1 MASEKQ
7 SVANRANAKLST
19 GPKTQS
25 GKTQSRK
32 NAWKHGLTA
41 KALVI
46 KGENPKD
53 FDLVRAE
60 FEAQFKPQNA
70 LQFELVERLA
80 VTAWR
85 LRRIPAFEAALI
97 EARRAEAIRWEEIG
111 ADEDEEETTGLAL
124 IRDSESQDTLGKL
137 SRYEAGLLNV
147 FSRTLQQLV
156 FLQDRE
162 ARELEAELIAKV
174 LPAPVQATPVHG
186 GDTAAQ

>member
-25 GKTQSRK
+25 GKTQSSK

-60 FEAQFKPQNA
+60 FEAQFKPQHA
-70 LQFELVERLA
+70 LQFELVERVA

-97 EARRAEAIRWEEIG
+97 EARRAEAIRRELEIG

-124 IRDSESQDTLGKL
+124 ICDSESQDTLGKL

-147 FSRTLQQLV
+147 FNRTLQQLL

-162 ARELEAELIAKV
+162 ARELEAE
-174 LPAPVQATPVHG
+174 PVP
-186 GDTAAQ
+186 

>member
-19 GPKTQS
+19 GPKTQA
-25 GKTQSRK
+25 GKTQSSK

-41 KALVI
+41 KGLVI

-97 EARRAEAIRWEEIG
+97 EARREESIRYEMG
-111 ADEDEEETTGLAL
+111 PLNDEETTGLAL
-124 IRDSESQDTLGKL
+124 ICDSKRQDTLGKL
-137 SRYEAGLLNV
+137 SRYEAALLNV
-147 FSRTLQQLV
+147 FNRTLHQLML
-156 FLQDRE
+156 LQDRE
-162 ARELEAELIAKV
+162 ARELEAEPVAKV
-174 LPAPVQATPVHG
+174 LPAPIQGEGTQA
-186 GDTAAQ
+186 Q